1 MEIMTTLTLKPF
13 NKNISGDL
21 GRFLRCP
28 DGRAKKYKMTQCVF
42 FESGE
47 DDTSPGAYCP
57 FHYHFDDEHHALT
70 YGCGSGHHAHAYDDD
85 DHLVVLVSLLRV
97 FLPMRGQI
105 PLEHDPWLERQTASF
120 IWSDSLIMMV
130 MIMIV

>member
-85 DHLVVLVSLLRV
+85 DHLVVLAGVPFTRLSSHAR
-97 FLPMRGQI
+97 PN
-105 PLEHDPWLERQTASF
+105 TA
-120 IWSDSLIMMV
+120 
-130 MIMIV
+130 

>member
-21 GRFLRCP
+21 GRSLRCP

-57 FHYHFDDEHHALT
+57 FHYHFDDEHHLM
-70 YGCGSGHHAHAYDDD
+70 
-85 DHLVVLVSLLRV
+85 VVVVVTMLML
-97 FLPMRGQI
+97 
-105 PLEHDPWLERQTASF
+105 
-120 IWSDSLIMMV
+120 MMM
-130 MIMIV
+130 MITW